1 MTDNREPYWNLTWP
15 PATPE
20 AGESLGKMQERAV
33 LLAGLQLDELARLKA
48 VAMGWVDRLEG
59 WLDGKID
66 AATHPAF
73 TKSRGFIND
82 LDRVARIVRQIMVL
96 EREVAGLR
104 PSRRRPADDS
114 GGIKP
119 DRRPGPRKPRRRG
132 RDPNKD
138 DTVDFHDFRPVGET
152 VGWIRES
159 LGVDAPANDPFNAP
173 RRATA
178 KKQPPADTPP
188 EPEAP
193 EQAAAESAPAV
204 TQKRARSRAY
214 DLDFRDQAGKD
225 LTVAPTDA
233 DPTARGPP

>member
-1 MTDNREPYWNLTWP
+1 
-15 PATPE
+15 
-20 AGESLGKMQERAV
+20 MQERAV
-33 LLAGLQLDELARLKA
+33 EMAGLQLDELARLKA

-104 PSRRRPADDS
+104 PSRRRPPGGS
-114 GGIKP
+114 GGIKRDP
-119 DRRPGPRKPRRRG
+119 RPRPRKPRRRG
-132 RDPNKD
+132 RDPLRD
-138 DTVDFHDFRPVGET
+138 DTEDFHDFRPVGET

-159 LGVDAPANDPFNAP
+159 LGVEAPANDPFNAP
-173 RRATA
+173 RRSAA
-178 KKQPPADTPP
+178 RKQPPADPAP

-193 EQAAAESAPAV
+193 EQAAAEPAPAV
-204 TQKRARSRAY
+204 TQKRARGRAY
-214 DLDFRDQAGKD
+214 DLDFRDQPGED
-225 LTVAPTDA
+225 LDIAPTDA

>member
-1 MTDNREPYWNLTWP
+1 LKIADEFLLCPEMRNNRDPYWNLSWP

-33 LLAGLQLDELARLKA
+33 VLAGLQLDELALKA

-66 AATHPAF
+66 AATHPVF
-73 TKSRGFIND
+73 KKSRGLIND

-104 PSRRRPADDS
+104 PSRRRPPD
-114 GGIKP
+114 GGGRGIKRDP
-119 DRRPGPRKPRRRG
+119 RPGPRKPRRRG
-132 RDPNKD
+132 RDPLKD

-159 LGVDAPANDPFNAP
+159 LGVEAPANDPFNAP

-178 KKQPPADTPP
+178 KKQPPADPPP

-193 EQAAAESAPAV
+193 EQAAAEPAPAV
-204 TQKRARSRAY
+204 TAKCAPGPSLRSR
-214 DLDFRDQAGKD
+214 FR
-225 LTVAPTDA
+225 
-233 DPTARGPP
+233 

>member
-1 MTDNREPYWNLTWP
+1 
-15 PATPE
+15 
-20 AGESLGKMQERAV
+20 MQERAV
-33 LLAGLQLDELARLKA
+33 VLAGLQLDELARLKA

-104 PSRRRPADDS
+104 PSRRRPPD
-114 GGIKP
+114 GGSSFTKRDP
-119 DRRPGPRKPRRRG
+119 RLGRRKPRRRG
-132 RDPNKD
+132 RDPLKD
-138 DTVDFHDFRPVGET
+138 DTEDFHDFRPVGET

-173 RRATA
+173 RRSAA
-178 KKQPPADTPP
+178 KKQPPAYPPP
-188 EPEAP
+188 EPHAP
-193 EQAAAESAPAV
+193 EPAAAEPAPAV
-204 TQKRARSRAY
+204 RQKRVRGRAY
-214 DLDFRDQAGKD
+214 DLDFRDQAGDD
-225 LTVAPTDA
+225 LNIAPADTD
-233 DPTARGPP
+233 PMARGPP